1 MRPGRH
7 SLDNPEEQRARE
19 KLRKKPDEKLPGKE
33 VVTIKS
39 RGKFSYNGK
48 GA

>member
-7 SLDNPEEQRARE
+7 SLDNREEQLARAKLGEE
-19 KLRKKPDEKLPGKE
+19 KKLPGKE
-33 VVTIKS
+33 VVKIKA

-48 GA
+48 GK

>member
-7 SLDNPEEQRARE
+7 SPDDPEEQLARAKLEQGKPE
-19 KLRKKPDEKLPGKE
+19 KPKE
-33 VVTIKS
+33 VVKIKS

-48 GA
+48 GR

>member
-7 SLDNPEEQRARE
+7 SPDDPEEKLARAQLE
-19 KLRKKPDEKLPGKE
+19 QGKKKLPGKE
-33 VVTIKS
+33 VVTIKA

-48 GA
+48 GR

>member
-7 SLDNPEEQRARE
+7 SPDDPEEQLARA
-19 KLRKKPDEKLPGKE
+19 KLEQGKPDEKPKE
-33 VVTIKS
+33 VVKIKS

-48 GA
+48 GR

>member
-7 SLDNPEEQRARE
+7 SLDNREEQEARARLRGE
-19 KLRKKPDEKLPGKE
+19 KKKLPGKE
-33 VVTIKS
+33 VVKIKS

-48 GA
+48 GP